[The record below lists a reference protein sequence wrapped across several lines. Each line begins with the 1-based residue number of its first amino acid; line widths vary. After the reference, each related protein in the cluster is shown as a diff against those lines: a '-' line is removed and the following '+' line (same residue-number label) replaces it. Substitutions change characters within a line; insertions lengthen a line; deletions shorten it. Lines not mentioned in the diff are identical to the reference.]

1 MDIIPAIL
9 AKSTS
14 DFEQKIQSD
23 LMELIPWVHIDVMNG
38 TFTDQTCISHP
49 SLIPEPFAPNIELH
63 LMVNNPL
70 THIEEWLVHPSFK
83 RAIVHIEADCDIT
96 NVILQTKDHKRECAL
111 AISPGTPL
119 ERLSTFAN
127 HVPRFLVMGVVPGSS
142 GQPFLGEPI
151 LERIRALKTLYPNH
165 IIEVDGGI
173 SPTVIPLLQK
183 AGAHATCTS
192 SAVWQKETD
201 PITAYKRLTF
211 L

>member
-23 LMELIPWVHIDVMNG
+23 LMGIVPWIHIDVMNG

-49 SLIPEPFAPNIELH
+49 TLIPDDFKPHIELH

-70 THIEEWLVHPSFK
+70 THIEEWLVHPAFK
-83 RAIVHIEADCDIT
+83 RAMIHFEADCDLT
-96 NVILQTKDHKRECAL
+96 NIILQMNEYKKECAL

-119 ERLSTFAN
+119 ERLTPFAN
-127 HVPRFLVMGVVPGSS
+127 QVSRFLVMGVNPGAS
-142 GQPFLGEPI
+142 GQSFLGEPI
-151 LERIRALKTLYPNH
+151 LERIRTLRNTYPDH
-165 IIEVDGGI
+165 KIEVDGGV
-173 SPTVIPLLQK
+173 SFATTPLLQK
-183 AGAHATCTS
+183 AGVHAACAS
-192 SAVWQKETD
+192 SAIWQKDID